1 MTFAGAAVEVTEEPR
16 FQPCPDLCDEA
27 FSPWYGED
35 GRDLGLD
42 DLDDWKV
49 ERLIVVLT
57 LPRDRAAFW
66 SAAPRFLRPGIIRL
80 MDLNLRVLC

>member
-42 DLDDWKV
+42 DLDD
-49 ERLIVVLT
+49 
-57 LPRDRAAFW
+57 
-66 SAAPRFLRPGIIRL
+66 
-80 MDLNLRVLC
+80 